1 MSKSEFDTFV
11 QQQQTDAEE
20 FAGFDPKRQLQEW
33 YDYLDLLYK
42 KISLFMKQYVN
53 ADTASITYDNITLT
67 EDFSGSYSIRRM
79 LLKIGRSAITFT
91 PIGTMLIGSKG
102 RVEVQGPRGGARLI
116 LINKKVSHARQLISV
131 RVSRPGDPPPP
142 LPTVED
148 VKKIDWE
155 WKIITPPPEMGFIEL
170 TEEAFFNMVL
180 TVANA

>member
-1 MSKSEFDTFV
+1 MSKSEFNRFV
-11 QQQQTDAEE
+11 QQQQIDAERV
-20 FAGFDPKRQLQEW
+20 AGFDPKRQLQEW

-42 KISLFMKQYVN
+42 KISLFMEQYVN
-53 ADTASITYDNITLT
+53 ANTASITYDNITLT

-102 RVEVQGPRGGARLI
+102 RVEVQGPHGGARLI

-131 RVSRPGDPPPP
+131 RVSRLGDPPPP
-142 LPTVED
+142 LPTVEN
-148 VKKIDWE
+148 VKNIDWE
-155 WKIITPPPEMGFIEL
+155 WKIITPPPEMEFIEL
-170 TEEAFFNMVL
+170 TEEAFFNMIL

>member
-1 MSKSEFDTFV
+1 MSKSDFDAFV
-11 QQQQTDAEE
+11 QQQQHDAEKV
-20 FAGFDPKRQLQEW
+20 AGFDPKQQLQEW

-42 KISLFMKQYVN
+42 KIAGFMKQYIN
-53 ADTASITYDNITLT
+53 TNTASISYSDITLT

-79 LLKIGRSAITFT
+79 LLKIGRSTITFT

-102 RVEVQGPRGGARLI
+102 RVDVQGPHGGARLI
-116 LINKKVSHARQLISV
+116 LINKKASHPRQLISV
-131 RVSRPGDPPPP
+131 RVSRPGDPPPA

-148 VKKIDWE
+148 VKNIEWE

-170 TEEAFFNMVL
+170 TEEAFFDMVL